1 MMVAPEDFPYHFGH
15 YVLEKS
21 LAVGGMGEIYLA
33 VLRGVKRRCV
43 IKTIRPEY
51 VGNETLIHRFM
62 DEGKIMV
69 HIDHDNVVRCFD
81 WGQLGDTYYI
91 AMEYVHGTSVA
102 ELLDAGYSRGVRIPL
117 EIGLLIAREV
127 LNALSY
133 LHRCTDQ
140 SGRPLQLIHR
150 DLSPDNILIG
160 FDGSVKL
167 ADFGLARAKLMPART
182 VGDVPLGKWGYMAP
196 EQAKHG
202 NIDNRTDIYGLGC
215 SLFELFT
222 GKRLIDDRQKDLEVL
237 WNKVLKPQHP
247 RPTDVRS
254 RLPAEFDEFLLR
266 AVQVKPS
273 DRYAD
278 ADAMRDALDKLQT
291 GYSTK
296 AELGEYAARFFP
308 PDKLRIPPMIDTSQ
322 FEIQKDK
329 SVVFAL
335 SSETAQHAL
344 DLEELPSEWVNLDD
358 SFDGTELEPATL
370 SQTQATLQQ
379 SFDSEMPTVS
389 RPANPVV
396 EEPEQAT
403 DRRQAE
409 MSSSDDSAV
418 QNSDERPVDTISSS
432 VPAESSAVSA
442 ASAPDQTVASGMPSG
457 MVQPQSVPEAPTRNS
472 ANWNALPKDKTS
484 RWILAIAIVLLA
496 GAAGLIAATLYIG

>member
-33 VLRGVKRRCV
+33 VVRGARRRCV

-51 VGNETLIHRFM
+51 VGNETLVHRFM

-81 WGQLGDTYYI
+81 WGQLGETYYI

-102 ELLDAGYSRGVRIPL
+102 ELLDAGYSRGVRMPL
-117 EIGLLIAREV
+117 EIGLNIAREV

-140 SGRPLQLIHR
+140 NGRPLQLIHR

-247 RPTDVRS
+247 RPTEVRS
-254 RLPAEFDEFLLR
+254 KLPAEFDEFLLR
-266 AVQVKPS
+266 AVKVKPD
-273 DRYAD
+273 DRYPD
-278 ADAMRDALDKLQT
+278 ADAMRAALEGLTTK
-291 GYSTK
+291 YSTA

-358 SFDGTELEPATL
+358 SFDGTESEPVTL
-370 SQTQATLQQ
+370 NQTQATLQQ
-379 SFDSEMPTVS
+379 RLESEMPTVS
-389 RPANPVV
+389 KPAESVSS
-396 EEPEQAT
+396 EEPELPT
-403 DRRQAE
+403 DRRQVE
-409 MSSSDDSAV
+409 SSIKPASTEHVPHSASQETVSSPARAVATSAVTPEPTIATGPPQMEVPPPHTDSAV
-418 QNSDERPVDTISSS
+418 NLQPDE
-432 VPAESSAVSA
+432 
-442 ASAPDQTVASGMPSG
+442 
-457 MVQPQSVPEAPTRNS
+457 
-472 ANWNALPKDKTS
+472 WNALPKDKAS
-484 RWILAIAIVLLA
+484 RWILAMAMVLLF
-496 GAAGLIAATLYIG
+496 GAACLIAATLYIG

>member
-1 MMVAPEDFPYHFGH
+1 MVAPEDFPYHFGH

-33 VLRGVKRRCV
+33 VVRGAKRRCV

-51 VGNETLIHRFM
+51 VGNETLVHRFM

-117 EIGLLIAREV
+117 EIGLNIAREV
-127 LNALSY
+127 LHALSY

-140 SGRPLQLIHR
+140 NGRPLQLIHR

-247 RPTDVRS
+247 RPTEVRS
-254 RLPAEFDEFLLR
+254 KLPAEFDEFLLR
-266 AVQVKPS
+266 AVQVKPK
-273 DRYAD
+273 DRYPD
-278 ADAMRDALDKLQT
+278 ADAMRAALEGLTTK
-291 GYSTK
+291 YSTA

-308 PDKLRIPPMIDTSQ
+308 PDQLRIPPMIDTSQ

-358 SFDGTELEPATL
+358 SFDGTESEPATL

-379 SFDSEMPTVS
+379 RFESEMPTLS
-389 RPANPVV
+389 KPSESLGS
-396 EEPEQAT
+396 EELELPT
-403 DRRQAE
+403 DRRQIE
-409 MSSSDDSAV
+409 KSV
-418 QNSDERPVDTISSS
+418 QPASNAPAPNFESQEFVLSS
-432 VPAESSAVSA
+432 VPAEANSVVVPEPTI
-442 ASAPDQTVASGMPSG
+442 ASAP
-457 MVQPQSVPEAPTRNS
+457 PQMDEIPQAVHSL
-472 ANWNALPKDKTS
+472 ANPHPQHPHHWNALPEDKTS
-484 RWILAIAIVLLA
+484 RWILAAAMILLA
-496 GAAGLIAATLYIG
+496 GAACLIAATLYIG